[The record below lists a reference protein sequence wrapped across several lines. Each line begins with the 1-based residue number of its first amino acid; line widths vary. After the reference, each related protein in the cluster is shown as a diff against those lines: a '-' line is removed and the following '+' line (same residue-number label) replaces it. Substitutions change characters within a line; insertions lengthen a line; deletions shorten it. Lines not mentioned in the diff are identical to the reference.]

1 MVISLSHDI
10 FVQYIIVQ
18 LDRRLLELAEGSQV
32 ISQLQEA
39 DLRYRVIDSP
49 VAATTTILRVDPL
62 TLQVCI
68 KNITCLLSL
77 TNCL

>member
-1 MVISLSHDI
+1 M
-10 FVQYIIVQ
+10 Q

-39 DLRYRVIDSP
+39 DLRYRVVDSP
-49 VAATTTILRVDPL
+49 VAAATTILRVDPL

-68 KNITCLLSL
+68 KNIINLLSSAYL
-77 TNCL
+77 LMS